1 MNVALIPAR
10 GGSKGIPKKNLKL
23 INGKPLIHWVTEAAL
38 STTLDK
44 VYVSTDS
51 NEIKECVKDI
61 KHEKLIVI
69 ERSQNTATDTA
80 STELVML
87 EFAKN
92 YNFENIALIQATSP
106 LLTSDHINEAFDI
119 YINDNVDSLL
129 TCVRQKRF
137 IWELTHNGYN
147 PINYNYY
154 NRPRRQDFEGFLV
167 ENGALYITSK
177 SRLLKTKSRISGNIS
192 IYEMPPETYYEIDEV
207 SDWAIIQNI
216 MIENGY

>member
-69 ERSQNTATDTA
+69 GRSQNTATDTA

-92 YNFENIALIQATSP
+92 YISNENA
-106 LLTSDHINEAFDI
+106 
-119 YINDNVDSLL
+119 
-129 TCVRQKRF
+129 
-137 IWELTHNGYN
+137 
-147 PINYNYY
+147 
-154 NRPRRQDFEGFLV
+154 
-167 ENGALYITSK
+167 
-177 SRLLKTKSRISGNIS
+177 
-192 IYEMPPETYYEIDEV
+192 
-207 SDWAIIQNI
+207 
-216 MIENGY
+216 